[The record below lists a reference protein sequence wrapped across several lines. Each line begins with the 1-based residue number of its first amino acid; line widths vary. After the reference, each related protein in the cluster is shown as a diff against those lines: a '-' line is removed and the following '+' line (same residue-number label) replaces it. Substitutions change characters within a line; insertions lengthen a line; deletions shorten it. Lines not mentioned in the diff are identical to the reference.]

1 MGSNHIEDFQDENE
15 CPRLVYLSLTLKGEK
30 PGPGEWD
37 FVTVFNNQVLLEEKW
52 QNDIII
58 NDFVLPL
65 NLKEEINQMMVADRP
80 LVFLLR
86 NRGGKAVKETD
97 PMIHSDNRVGG
108 NVDLFPLV
116 LGEKEI
122 SVAVPLVVINS
133 GLITDCK
140 VEVFARCRGSSESKK
155 IPLMLTIIS
164 AHCLPN
170 IKEGTVFISG
180 ISLNNIHSPTAIN
193 FGMSQSTLSASK
205 IVWATASNAGQA
217 ANTVFSVPND
227 DKYVP
232 QDLSVENS
240 DSCNS
245 VYWNAMRRVLVEPTC
260 LQNRLNSTFVFELA
274 GVPKSGKI
282 EVRGRYMSFVD
293 AGVLLQ
299 PGQSGVT
306 ICAKLLF
313 FKVENLPENS
323 SAILELPPNSA
334 RVSARENSFIID
346 EHGHDAYI
354 VVRFDLI
361 DPLVPNTKT
370 TTLFDHIGF
379 SPPADIQTTN
389 DDLELI
395 IPSCEPSLDKNCISK
410 EGGALA
416 VHKEL
421 SNLSYKNTVQMN
433 KSIKRTAAN
442 SLLMRVRSI
451 IKQFPPE
458 KSSEIDYQ
466 DTITSQHSAIRRAV
480 TASFAPSPPKSR
492 ISTRFA
498 AARCRLAGDTRIST
512 HHIETNLQIS
522 PKQPRVLLSKV
533 LRCLEERT
541 DSEAYS
547 YLVEALKVH
556 PSNRY
561 LLWIYGG
568 MQFDKGPNENEAAV
582 AALHI
587 AVNGDSSDGTT
598 KAIGWAAL
606 HALHHFNNN
615 MYAAFVAAKNMRKSY
630 DLPREWRK
638 CLKRWIDSSGEE
650 ETFWVPDVIDT
661 QNPLLIT
668 AAFFLCL
675 RCFKF
680 SERIIQCVEEGCVQ
694 RGTSSNHNKKPQP
707 GIYYLRIASLIL
719 RRHLDEALKMAEKG
733 LKLLGP
739 CAILSQIRAICLAFA
754 RGWDGVCEG
763 AFIEADNAGAE
774 PCPALLL
781 RAALG
786 GLKTNLETSLQRAA
800 RAHKIA
806 PSAPSA
812 LIIGKIYLKMG
823 EEQLAERW
831 AAVAVKT
838 EPLLS
843 DGWAFLAI
851 LAMYKRDV
859 DKARALLRTAKQ
871 VGPLSPEI
879 VAELERVKKVVNV
892 EGLPEVIAK
901 DLCLCEYC

>member
-1 MGSNHIEDFQDENE
+1 MGSNDIEDFHDENE

-30 PGPGEWD
+30 PSSGEWD

-52 QNDIII
+52 QNDLII
-58 NDFVLPL
+58 NDFVLNL
-65 NLKEEINQMMVADRP
+65 NLKEEINQKILADRP
-80 LVFLLR
+80 LVFFLR
-86 NRGGKAVKETD
+86 TRGKAIKETD
-97 PMIHSDNRVGG
+97 PMINSDNRAGG

-122 SVAVPLVVINS
+122 SVVVPLVVINS

-140 VEVFARCRGSSESKK
+140 VKVFARCRGSSESEK
-155 IPLMLTIIS
+155 IPLMLTMIS

-170 IKEGTVFISG
+170 VKEGTVFISG

-193 FGMSQSTLSASK
+193 FGMSQSTSSMSK
-205 IVWATASNAGQA
+205 IVWATASHAGQA

-227 DKYVP
+227 DKFVP
-232 QDLSVENS
+232 QHLSLENS

-260 LQNRLNSTFVFELA
+260 LQSRLNSTFVFELA
-274 GVPKSGKI
+274 GVPKSGKM
-282 EVRGRYMSFVD
+282 EVRGRFMSFVD

-313 FKVENLPENS
+313 FSDENLPENS
-323 SAILELPPNSA
+323 SAILNLPPNSA
-334 RVSARENSFIID
+334 RVSAREKNTFIID

-354 VVRFDLI
+354 VLRFDLI
-361 DPLVPNTKT
+361 DPLVPKAKKS
-370 TTLFDHIGF
+370 TLFDHLGF
-379 SPPADIQTTN
+379 SPRAGIQTTN
-389 DDLELI
+389 EDLEFI
-395 IPSCEPSLDKNCISK
+395 FPSCESSLDKNCIRK

-421 SNLSYKNTVQMN
+421 SNLSYKNTLQMN

-442 SLLMRVRSI
+442 RLLMRVRSM
-451 IKQFPPE
+451 IKQFLPE
-458 KSSEIDYQ
+458 ESSVIDYQ
-466 DTITSQHSAIRRAV
+466 DTITSQHSAVRRAV
-480 TASFAPSPPKSR
+480 TASFAPPPPKSR
-492 ISTRFA
+492 TSTRSA
-498 AARCRLAGDTRIST
+498 AARCRIAGDTRISI
-512 HHIETNLQIS
+512 HHIEKNLQIS
-522 PKQPRVLLSKV
+522 PNQPRVLLSKV

-547 YLVEALKVH
+547 YLVKALNVN
-556 PSNRY
+556 PRNRY

-568 MQFDKGPNENEAAV
+568 MQFDKEPKETEVAV
-582 AALHI
+582 AALRI
-587 AVNGDSSDGTT
+587 AVKGDSSDGTT
-598 KAIGWAAL
+598 KAISWAAL
-606 HALHHFNNN
+606 HSLHHFNNN
-615 MYAAFVAAKNMRKSY
+615 IYAAFVAAKNMRKSY
-630 DLPREWRK
+630 ELPREWRK

-650 ETFWVPDVIDT
+650 ETFWVPGVIDT

-680 SERIIQCVEEGCVQ
+680 SERIIQCVEEGCLQ
-694 RGTSSNHNKKPQP
+694 RGTKSNNNRKSQS
-707 GIYYLRIASLIL
+707 GIYYLRTASLIL
-719 RRHLDEALKMAEKG
+719 QRHLDEALKMAEEG
-733 LKLLGP
+733 LKMLGP
-739 CAILSQIRAICLAFA
+739 CAILSQIRAICLVFA
-754 RGWDGVCEG
+754 GGWDGNCEG
-763 AFIEADNAGAE
+763 AFKEADNAGAE

-786 GLKTNLETSLQRAA
+786 GLQTNLETSLQRAA

-806 PSAPSA
+806 PSASSA
-812 LIIGKIYLKMG
+812 LIIGKIYFKMG

-859 DKARALLRTAKQ
+859 DKARALLRTARQ
-871 VGPLSPEI
+871 AGPLSPEI

-892 EGLPEVIAK
+892 EGLPEVIVK
-901 DLCLCEYC
+901 DLCLCDYC